1 MIDEE
6 PAWSSGVAPGPM
18 SSIQVV
24 RRTPRGGCLCPVDD
38 YEPSSSERARDQ
50 VARYEA
56 TDGAEGGTLEGKPV
70 VILTSTGARSG
81 KTRKTPVMRILQD
94 GTYVA
99 VASAGGAPHDPGWYH
114 NLVAHPV
121 AELQDG
127 AEHRAVRARE
137 IHGAEKDR
145 WWAVAE
151 SFWPH
156 YPAYRAN
163 AGREIPMFLLEPL
176 ESP

>member
-6 PAWSSGVAPGPM
+6 PARSGGVALGPM

-24 RRTPRGGCLCPVDD
+24 RRTPHGGCLCPVND
-38 YEPSSSERARDQ
+38 YEPSPSERVRDQ

-56 TDGAEGGTLEGKPV
+56 TDGAAGGTLEGKPV

-81 KTRKTPVMRILQD
+81 K
-94 GTYVA
+94 
-99 VASAGGAPHDPGWYH
+99 
-114 NLVAHPV
+114 
-121 AELQDG
+121 
-127 AEHRAVRARE
+127 

-145 WWAVAE
+145 WWVVAE

-156 YPAYRAN
+156 FPAYRAN
-163 AGREIPMFLLEPL
+163 AGREIPIFLLEPL
-176 ESP
+176 ESL

>member
-6 PAWSSGVAPGPM
+6 PARSGGTALGPI

-24 RRTPRGGCLCPVDD
+24 HRTPRGGCLCSVND
-38 YEPSSSERARDQ
+38 YEPSPSERVRDQ

-56 TDGAEGGTLEGKPV
+56 TDGAEGGTLDGKPV
-70 VILTSTGARSG
+70 VILTTTGARSG
-81 KTRKTPVMRILQD
+81 KTRKTPIIRIVKD

-114 NLVAHPV
+114 NLVAHPL
-121 AELQDG
+121 AEFQDG

-156 YPAYRAN
+156 FPAYRAN

-176 ESP
+176 ESL